1 MSLDAAVVKNRAG
14 YIVEAIR
21 ENYQD
26 AEVQKARQLRA
37 EKVREKELQE
47 LTEEFKI
54 KRQNLLRQAVH
65 ADPANWWNA
74 PPNISI
80 PTSSGNGFSNTTRHW

>member
-1 MSLDAAVVKNRAG
+1 MRQLVKNRAG

-54 KRQNLLRQAVH
+54 RRQNILRQTVH
-65 ADPANWWNA
+65 ADPERSSNA
-74 PPNISI
+74 PPNTSI
-80 PTSSGNGFSNTTRHW
+80 PTSSGNGFSNTTRH